1 LRISGRNKLKSKI
14 VASLFGLILI
24 VSILSYSYSTDITDY
39 SGNGNNGNQVRE
51 TNQFIIADG
60 GAYQK
65 FTNLVDGYSISVDKG
80 AVVDMSMSEVCTVLE
95 TQDKRI
101 EIYKQPI
108 TGNVSRQSYINYS
121 NGFLDNRIDHKNINK
136 STKTIRGINVTITEW
151 SRDKLARVENDKNHY
166 ASIEIPVGGYVY
178 SIFVKSS
185 QPLNHTG
192 GYQYLINSFET
203 FTPTERAYMRK
214 AKPLDVDTRGWNA
227 ETRQLYLEYFSGDS
241 SLQWGIFEPAAPD
254 SFHQL
259 AVIEE
264 AVDFTF
270 PFLLSYTH
278 FTDRDHHPA
287 LKQRLENAYN
297 QNRVLEL
304 TLQTPWTSDGSGNMV
319 YQVLNGKY
327 DTFLK
332 NYATTV
338 AEFGHPVLFRLG
350 NEMNGDWCPYSSYNT
365 SKDTMIFK
373 EFYWYVYDI
382 FEKAGANN
390 VIWVWNP
397 NGTSFPNFKWNDANM
412 YYPGDEY
419 VDVIGL
425 TAYNTGTY
433 YPGETWTEFH
443 DLYDSLY
450 EEYNRLYDKPM
461 MITEFASSSVGGDK
475 AQWIRN
481 MFSHIGKYENIKIA
495 IWWDGSDRDA
505 AGNIARPYFIDEFP
519 EILEIFREYLN
530 KKPWY
535 VDVYG

>member
-1 LRISGRNKLKSKI
+1 MKSKI

-241 SLQWGIFEPAAPD
+241 SLQWGIFEPAVYIQEN
-254 SFHQL
+254 SFQ
-259 AVIEE
+259 
-264 AVDFTF
+264 
-270 PFLLSYTH
+270 
-278 FTDRDHHPA
+278 
-287 LKQRLENAYN
+287 
-297 QNRVLEL
+297 
-304 TLQTPWTSDGSGNMV
+304 
-319 YQVLNGKY
+319 
-327 DTFLK
+327 
-332 NYATTV
+332 
-338 AEFGHPVLFRLG
+338 
-350 NEMNGDWCPYSSYNT
+350 
-365 SKDTMIFK
+365 
-373 EFYWYVYDI
+373 
-382 FEKAGANN
+382 
-390 VIWVWNP
+390 
-397 NGTSFPNFKWNDANM
+397 
-412 YYPGDEY
+412 
-419 VDVIGL
+419 
-425 TAYNTGTY
+425 
-433 YPGETWTEFH
+433 
-443 DLYDSLY
+443 
-450 EEYNRLYDKPM
+450 
-461 MITEFASSSVGGDK
+461 
-475 AQWIRN
+475 
-481 MFSHIGKYENIKIA
+481 
-495 IWWDGSDRDA
+495 
-505 AGNIARPYFIDEFP
+505 
-519 EILEIFREYLN
+519 
-530 KKPWY
+530 
-535 VDVYG
+535 